1 MRDSFKIMLV
11 CSYIEKGADDELHPP
26 EQLGQR
32 HTGQG
37 LGKGVGV
44 TCYERIELPGHLAEH
59 EWLRV
64 RQVAADKTDKG
75 NSTR

>member
-1 MRDSFKIMLV
+1 MLV
-11 CSYIEKGADDELHPP
+11 CSYIEKGANDELHPQK
-26 EQLGQR
+26 QLGWR

-44 TCYERIELPGHLAEH
+44 TCHERIELPGHLAQH

-64 RQVAADKTDKG
+64 SQVAADKADKG
-75 NSTR
+75 HSTR